1 MSQESE
7 AQKIRAKQVGVLMK
21 HYRSSF
27 PVGDGRAG
35 LTMEDVLERMAQVN
49 QRYENSAPSTVY
61 RWETGQTMPKKARL
75 QEFGIALNLTQ
86 LEIDGLVALAGIDER
101 HRPDAT
107 NGAGVV
113 PEDLEDVPVA
123 TTGTGPLAPEG
134 AGTFGE
140 PAVRSFLVETLKG
153 GIVQFLLPGLAIAA
167 AGYLLSS
174 LGITEAWIMMLYIGL
189 AIGLVVFQGVLRL
202 TRADSLRDL
211 LFMSLFFVLSAP
223 VMQIPFVHSDH
234 YGFYLLSNPTD
245 SAKLILLSLAAC
257 LSLALVASLAFDLL
271 WRWQYSGRGAGK
283 AHHRAIWTVAPPVAF
298 VYLCILLFGQL
309 GAWIQYA
316 FVLSVFGGAFITL
329 ALLKDETVTLSEW
342 DRRFLLWSAFM
353 TVLVLTAIA
362 SATVLVTYTE
372 FSLLSTKGHTLIHS
386 WDVDYSAWG
395 HSEQELFDR
404 NRISYVWTATLIL
417 VYMVVVLGGAL
428 ITTIYRM
435 DTTHTDTPT
444 ADVGELSAG
453 TTAHHNSRKERIQI
467 PFQTGKACRQP
478 DLFQSEVI
486 GGSAAQSSPT

>member
-153 GIVQFLLPGLAIAA
+153 GIVQFLLPGLAIAG

-271 WRWQYSGRGAGK
+271 WRWQYFGPRRRQSSSPRNLDRCPARGVRLPVHPFVWPIGGLDPVRVCSERVRRRIHHAGI
-283 AHHRAIWTVAPPVAF
+283 AERRNRHPLRMGSQIPAMVR
-298 VYLCILLFGQL
+298 VY
-309 GAWIQYA
+309 
-316 FVLSVFGGAFITL
+316 
-329 ALLKDETVTLSEW
+329 
-342 DRRFLLWSAFM
+342 DRPGL
-353 TVLVLTAIA
+353 
-362 SATVLVTYTE
+362 
-372 FSLLSTKGHTLIHS
+372 
-386 WDVDYSAWG
+386 
-395 HSEQELFDR
+395 DR
-404 NRISYVWTATLIL
+404 NRVRDGTGDLHGIQSAVHQRSHVDPL
-417 VYMVVVLGGAL
+417 LGRGLQRVGAL
-428 ITTIYRM
+428 
-435 DTTHTDTPT
+435 
-444 ADVGELSAG
+444 
-453 TTAHHNSRKERIQI
+453 
-467 PFQTGKACRQP
+467 
-478 DLFQSEVI
+478 
-486 GGSAAQSSPT
+486 

>member
-61 RWETGQTMPKKARL
+61 RWETGQTMPRKKRL
-75 QEFGIALNLTQ
+75 QEFGIALNLSQ
-86 LEIDGLVALAGIDER
+86 LEIDGLVALAGIDTENR
-101 HRPDAT
+101 LDAT
-107 NGAGVV
+107 NGTGVV

-123 TTGTGPLAPEG
+123 TTGTGRLAPEG

-153 GIVQFLLPGLAIAA
+153 GILRFLLPALAIAGG
-167 AGYLLSS
+167 GYLLSS
-174 LGITEAWIMMLYIGL
+174 LGITETWMLVLYIGL
-189 AIGLVVFQGVLRL
+189 AMGLVVSQGLFKMRRAGNLRE
-202 TRADSLRDL
+202 L

-223 VMQIPFVHSDH
+223 VMQIPFVHTDH

-298 VYLCILLFGQL
+298 VYVCILLFGQL

-329 ALLKDETVTLSEW
+329 ALLRDETVTLSEW
-342 DRRFLLWSAFM
+342 DRRFLLWFAFM

-362 SATVLVTYTE
+362 SATVLVSYTE

-386 WDVDYSAWG
+386 WDMDYNAWG
-395 HSEQELFDR
+395 YSEQELFDR
-404 NRISYVWTATLIL
+404 NRISYVWSATLIL
-417 VYMVVVLGGAL
+417 VYMVIVLGGAL

-435 DTTHTDTPT
+435 DTTPTDTPT
-444 ADVGELSAG
+444 ADVGELSARAA
-453 TTAHHNSRKERIQI
+453 AHHNSRKERI
-467 PFQTGKACRQP
+467 KS
-478 DLFQSEVI
+478 LFRPGRLV
-486 GGSAAQSSPT
+486 GSPIYFRAR